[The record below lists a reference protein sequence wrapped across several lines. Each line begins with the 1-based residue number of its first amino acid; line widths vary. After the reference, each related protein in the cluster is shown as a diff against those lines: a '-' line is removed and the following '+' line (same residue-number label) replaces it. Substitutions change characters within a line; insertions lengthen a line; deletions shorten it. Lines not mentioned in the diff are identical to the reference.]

1 MTGIKGL
8 VALLVICV
16 ILAASLVVSMKHAG
30 QLQKDL
36 ENSAHDLQTI
46 TAERDAALASLDT
59 CRGQLQK
66 NSLEAQ
72 QQSEKSRL
80 ETEAALKRADDVL
93 SQLPTQIAADRKDSK
108 TPEQASGWLKALFQ

>member
-1 MTGIKGL
+1 MLGIKGL
-8 VALLVICV
+8 VAMLVICV
-16 ILAASLVVSMKHAG
+16 ILAAGLVVSMKTSG

-36 ENSAHDLQTI
+36 DEATQDLLVVQ
-46 TAERDAALASLDT
+46 AERDGALESLNT

-72 QQSEKSRL
+72 QQSEKTRQ

-93 SQLPTQIAADRKDSK
+93 GQLPKQIATDRKDSK